1 MPHWQRMESQTGSGA
16 LADSPPAPD
25 FAAFAREADA
35 ADLAPSSPP
44 STSADSSPAPVGDT
58 PASDAGAA
66 DSPPAKP
73 VDKPAK
79 NLQTR
84 TEQVT
89 AEVAE
94 LQEKLRLRK
103 ALREEL
109 DAIGRSEPAKP
120 ASDPAAPAP
129 KATWERYKHL
139 PDAPKP
145 EQFDVYEDYLDARAE
160 FIVEKHTEARERHA
174 AADRESRERVKGTE
188 TKIAAFTERVVQ
200 AREADPEFD
209 AKVDSGLLKI
219 IPAFSLLKGEPVQP
233 ANVLLQ
239 EIVTSEAATALLL
252 HFSTPEGH
260 AEWQRLAKLAY
271 EDSPA
276 AMIRAFGRTEARF
289 LSTEKAAAAPA
300 PAKPFTSAP
309 APPRVMGKEPP
320 ASPDRAAAAT
330 RSGSYRDYEAAANA
344 ADLAVRRR

>member
-1 MPHWQRMESQTGSGA
+1 MDLQTGTGA
-16 LADSPPAPD
+16 PAASPTAPD
-25 FAAFAREADA
+25 FAAFSKEADA
-35 ADLAPSSPP
+35 RDLESFSPSPTNADP
-44 STSADSSPAPVGDT
+44 SPAPVGDT
-58 PASDAGAA
+58 PASQDAGAA

-73 VDKPAK
+73 VDKPK

-84 TEQVT
+84 TEQVN
-89 AEVAE
+89 ADVEQ

-109 DAIGRSEPAKP
+109 DALGRTEPAKP

-145 EQFDVYEDYLDARAE
+145 DNFDSYEDYLDARAE

-174 AADRESRERVKGTE
+174 AAERASNERVKGTE
-188 TKIAAFTERVVQ
+188 TKITAFTERVVK

-209 AKVDSGLLKI
+209 AKIDPGLLKI
-219 IPAFSLLKGEPVQP
+219 VPAFSLLKGEPVQP

-239 EIVTSEAATALLL
+239 EIVTSEAATALLV
-252 HFSTPEGH
+252 HFSTPDGH
-260 AEWQRLAKLAY
+260 AEWQAMAKLAY

-276 AMIRAFGRTEARF
+276 AMLRAFGRTEARF
-289 LSTEKAAAAPA
+289 LSTEKPAAAVAA
-300 PAKPFTSAP
+300 AKPFTSAP
-309 APPRVMGKEPP
+309 APPTVLGKEPA
-320 ASPDRAAAAT
+320 ASPDRAKAAMRT
-330 RSGSYRDYEAAANA
+330 GNYRDYEAAADA